1 MQPSKMTV
9 DDLVSKSISLL
20 QALTAAGGQRISR
33 TTVQEELRVSNE
45 QLDDLLDI
53 VSDLCDRQT
62 GARAIVESD
71 QSTVALVG
79 DAACLAPL
87 RLNVGDAQV
96 LGYVLDALNIDD
108 ATRARAEA
116 AVCPST
122 TAPQS
127 TLSLLESRRY
137 GSFYQVL
144 SEALADGVRCTIH
157 YRAATDTEARERTV
171 DPVALRDEAGS
182 TYLDAWDV
190 EQDAARRYR
199 LDRISA
205 VTLTD
210 DSVETHPIPAGIGE
224 SLAQNAITA
233 TLAAKQLWY
242 AKTLP
247 WAGIQ
252 SVEPTSEGGA
262 VVHVSVSRETWL
274 FDEVL
279 FSAGELVIKE
289 PEGLRERFC
298 AYARLLMLESSD
310 EKHVEL

>member
-20 QALTAAGGQRISR
+20 QALTASTGQRISR
-33 TTVQEELRVSNE
+33 STVQEKLCVSTE
-45 QLDDLLDI
+45 QLDDLLAI

-62 GARAIVESD
+62 GARAIVEAD
-71 QSTVALVG
+71 QNTVALIG

-87 RLNVGDAQV
+87 RLNVGDSQV
-96 LGYVLDALNIDD
+96 LRYVLSALSIDD
-108 ATRARAEA
+108 ATRTRTEA

-122 TAPQS
+122 QAPQPV
-127 TLSLLESRRY
+127 LSMLESRRY

-144 SEALADGVRCTIH
+144 SETLADGVRCTIR
-157 YRAATDTEARERTV
+157 YRGATDTETRERTV
-171 DPVALRDEAGS
+171 DPLSFRDEVGS

-190 EQDAARRYR
+190 EQDAGRRYR

-210 DSVETHPIPAGIGE
+210 ESVEMHPVPAGISE
-224 SLAQNAITA
+224 SLADGAVTA
-233 TLAAKQLWY
+233 TLFAKQLWY

-247 WAGIQ
+247 WAGIR
-252 SVEPTSEGGA
+252 SVEPTPEGGA
-262 VVHVSVSRETWL
+262 VVRVDVSREAWL

-279 FSAGELVIKE
+279 FSAGELAIKE
-289 PEGLRERFC
+289 PEELRERFC
-298 AYARLLMLESSD
+298 AYARSLVLDSD
-310 EKHVEL
+310 AGEHKDL